1 MVRRIQAE
9 RARAETDLKRARR
22 VCTPPP
28 TREELEQLIGDAGD
42 LVTVLADADA
52 SERAALYSALGL
64 RLRYE
69 PDRRRVVV
77 ECRPS
82 GQARRSRL
90 LVTVDEEVW
99 HDGTMYDEYYVVQAI
114 NLSDRPIRV
123 HRVYIDVSSPKSR
136 QPRLHQ
142 VPASPDELVAPGVET
157 AMTVGTKGA
166 TIPGTLGPG
175 QAGRT
180 WVPVGAVD
188 ELLDGRPPVAV
199 VELPTTERFDSRP
212 RRLHSYRRRA
222 H

>member
-1 MVRRIQAE
+1 MHTAADPR
-9 RARAETDLKRARR
+9 RARTA
-22 VCTPPP
+22 
-28 TREELEQLIGDAGD
+28 
-42 LVTVLADADA
+42 
-52 SERAALYSALGL
+52 
-64 RLRYE
+64 
-69 PDRRRVVV
+69 DRRRRRPCHRPRR
-77 ECRPS
+77 CRRQRTGGAVQRARPPPALRTRPATR
-82 GQARRSRL
+82 GRRVPPEWQARRSRL

-199 VELPTTERFDSRP
+199 VGLPTTERFDSRP